1 MESNVDDIARRF
13 DVSPNFAVDMAARL
27 PYFMIQPREKVR
39 AFLLK
44 YQDRVLYATDL
55 VVFPRSKTEDTLAEF
70 RHTYARDWK
79 FLATD
84 EKVEYLGHTHQ
95 GLALP
100 RPVLQ
105 KLFHDNSARWF
116 PGLVNSGARAK
127 TQSGE

>member
-1 MESNVDDIARRF
+1 MTSPG
-13 DVSPNFAVDMAARL
+13 VSKRIRILPSIWLARL
-27 PYFMIQPREKVR
+27 PYFIDPAAREGAC

-84 EKVEYLGHTHQ
+84 EKLEYFGHTYQ

-116 PGLVNSGARAK
+116 PGLVNSGVPARP
-127 TQSGE
+127 QSGE